1 MNNVLLS
8 VIVPVYNVEQY
19 LSKCLDSLI
28 NQTIED
34 IEIICVNDGSTDNS
48 LEILTNYAQKDKR
61 IKVLNQT
68 NKGQSAARNLA
79 ISTAAGEYLGF
90 VDSDDWVDLDFFEKL
105 YNAAK
110 KYDADIACAGF
121 KRCGKIKKTVR
132 KSFKEEKI
140 YTDINDKL
148 RLDKIPDHNYI
159 WNKIYKR
166 EKWDFV
172 FTEGR
177 YFEDIAILIKIL
189 YKLKT
194 LVTVPQTYYNYRKN
208 PHSTVTLKTP
218 KHKSDLKWAKNELN
232 SFANEHEII
241 LPSYKSFKTREI
253 IRFFGITILKIYHY
267 EDITKYKLL
276 GFIPFLSKEI

>member
-79 ISTAAGEYLGF
+79 ISIAAGEYLGF

-105 YNAAK
+105 YNTAK
-110 KYDADIACAGF
+110 KYNADIACAGF
-121 KRCGKIKKTVR
+121 KRCGKFKKTIR
-132 KSFKEEKI
+132 KSFKDARV
-140 YTDINDKL
+140 YTDINDKV
-148 RLDKIPDHNYI
+148 KIDNLPEHNYI
-159 WNKIYKR
+159 WNKIYKHQM
-166 EKWDFV
+166 WDFE

-177 YFEDIAILIKIL
+177 YFEDVALLIKIL
-189 YKLKT
+189 YKSEKM
-194 LVTVPQTYYNYRKN
+194 VTVPETYYNYRKN
-208 PHSTVTLKTP
+208 PNSTVAVKTP
-218 KHKSDLKWAKNELN
+218 KRKQDFKWAMNELN
-232 SFANEHEII
+232 SFAEKHNII
-241 LPSYKSFKTREI
+241 LQNKNFVKREVFKL
-253 IRFFGITILKIYHY
+253 FGLTILKIYYY
-267 EDITKYKLL
+267 EDFVKYKLL
-276 GFIPFLSKEI
+276 GFIPFLSKQY